1 MPKLGAS
8 FMTQSPKPRGDD
20 MNPELIEK
28 YRDINVD
35 HDWWDCVY
43 DCFREDME
51 QAGIEVDDM
60 RFSGFWSQGDGA
72 SFTGYMR
79 SKPFFDHHK
88 LAETYPYITK
98 LMAMGGDFTLSITRT
113 GHRYVHENTV
123 SVDLSFTDMFYT
135 IVPRD
140 DGGLRDAIA
149 EQWDKLLDA
158 EYLALIDTVQ
168 DIVRDYCRDLYHR
181 LEEEYDYLTSDE
193 AVWEA
198 IVANELDQPEEET
211 V

>member
-1 MPKLGAS
+1 
-8 FMTQSPKPRGDD
+8 

-43 DCFREDME
+43 DMFQEDMA
-51 QAGIEVDDM
+51 QAGIEVRDTC
-60 RFSGFWSQGDGA
+60 FSGFWSQGDGA
-72 SFTGYMR
+72 SFTGYI
-79 SKPFFDHHK
+79 KDNKLFFEHHK
-88 LAETYPYITK
+88 LTETYPYITK
-98 LMAMGGDFTLSITRT
+98 LMAMGGDFTLTIERT
-113 GHRYVHENTV
+113 GHHYVHENTV

-149 EQWDKLLDA
+149 EQWDNLLDA

-168 DIVRDYCRDLYHR
+168 DIVRDYCRDLYDR
-181 LEEEYDYLTSDE
+181 LETEYDHLTSDE

-198 IVANELDQPEEET
+198 VVANELDQPEEET